1 MFFGRFTAAIIIAVL
16 HHLTPIHGVC
26 KKRRDGTWAIGL
38 MFGDSPFSLFA
49 PDTKRHPNA
58 PCVKNPILTCA
69 DVFDVNASYVAD
81 PFLYIDNAKSPWHIF
96 FEVLHF
102 ERGKG
107 EIAHAV
113 SRDQVIS

>member
-1 MFFGRFTAAIIIAVL
+1 MHLGL
-16 HHLTPIHGVC
+16 HTIVICTMVMCHLTPIHGIC

-38 MFGDSPFSLFA
+38 MFGDSPFTLFA
-49 PDTKRHPNA
+49 PDTIRHPEA

-69 DVFDVNASYVAD
+69 DVSDVNASYVAD
-81 PFLYIDNAKSPWHIF
+81 PFLFMDSSKSPWHIF
-96 FEVLHF
+96 FEVMNF

-113 SRDQVIS
+113 SRDQV